1 MWLDALLL
9 GALAAYAGVGAWRG
23 PVESALRLSA
33 WIAGYAAAWLAARA
47 LGAPLAHVLGI
58 APLLGF
64 PLAGTTAFL
73 ATQVAF
79 LLAILRTRRD
89 GSPPAFAGRA
99 VGAALG
105 AARGAV
111 IVVLLGWLA
120 TLGEGLRAQGVVA
133 LPALGDS
140 TLGRASE
147 SLVERGTE
155 LALGA
160 GRPEARAV
168 AALVAR
174 PAETAA
180 AWRDLLAHP
189 RFAAVQSD
197 TGFWRAVEA
206 GDLAG
211 ARGAASFRALVADV
225 SVRAELGRLGLVSP
239 AAAAYPIAFEREL
252 SAALGSAASRVATL
266 RDDPEVQALLADPD
280 VRELLERGDALRLLA
295 HPGFQTLLRRAGA
308 S

>member
-1 MWLDALLL
+1 MWLDALLF
-9 GALAAYAGVGAWRG
+9 GALAAYAALGAWRG
-23 PVESALRLSA
+23 PVESALRLGS
-33 WIAGYAAAWLAARA
+33 WVAGYGAAWLAARA
-47 LGAPLAHVLGI
+47 LGAPLADALGI

-64 PLAGTTAFL
+64 PLAGSVAFL
-73 ATQVAF
+73 ATQAAF
-79 LLAILRTRRD
+79 HAAILRARRD
-89 GSPPAFAGRA
+89 ASPPAFSGRA
-99 VGAALG
+99 AGAVLG

-111 IVVLLGWLA
+111 IVVLVGWLA
-120 TLGEGLRAQGVVA
+120 TLGEGLRAQGLLA
-133 LPALGDS
+133 FPAVGDS
-140 TLGRASE
+140 ALGRASGE
-147 SLVERGTE
+147 LVERGTE

-189 RFAAVQSD
+189 RFAALQGD

-206 GDLAG
+206 RDLAA
-211 ARGAASFRALVADV
+211 ARDAASFRALVADA
-225 SVRAELGRLGLVSP
+225 SVREELGRLGLVSAG
-239 AAAAYPIAFEREL
+239 AAAHPIAFEREL
-252 SAALGSAASRVATL
+252 TAALESASARVARL

-280 VRELLERGDALRLLA
+280 VRGLLERGDALRLLA
-295 HPGFQTLLRRAGA
+295 HPGFQSLLRRAAA